1 MLSQRLIVRRQADD
15 IQQCL
20 VTRKKNSRGKG
31 LSGFRF
37 YSGVVTVRRVL
48 IDIRVSVRGHALNGP
63 FENASEFCI
72 LGGFIVNQ

>member
-1 MLSQRLIVRRQADD
+1 MLLLNRCHASPMLSQGLIVRRQADD

-37 YSGVVTVRRVL
+37 YSGVVTV
-48 IDIRVSVRGHALNGP
+48 
-63 FENASEFCI
+63 
-72 LGGFIVNQ
+72 